1 MTSPTS
7 ATATWHARPA
17 TAADADALAALRDLH
32 GAPLPPLAESE
43 TAWVASA
50 EAGAPPVATL
60 RLRRH
65 IGRPV
70 PRGWFRLGWAV
81 HASAELGLY
90 RRQRTLLLG
99 HDLTGADELC
109 GFGCATTLPAAEA
122 GPAWAVLVQAAMQAR
137 QAAPA
142 GTASAP
148 CIAELPGLSD
158 AEGSAPVWQALG
170 QHFHGQDL
178 ATLRRQ
184 LGSEG
189 LHHLAALMPRHL
201 VYASL
206 LPAAAQAAFGQV
218 HAAALPLQAAL
229 LQTGFGAR
237 EHITVTDGGPVLECW
252 PAALTPL
259 A

>member
-1 MTSPTS
+1 MTQPTHR
-7 ATATWHARPA
+7 TWQARPA
-17 TAADADALAALRDLH
+17 TAADADALAVLRDLH
-32 GAPLPPLAESE
+32 GAALPPLADGE
-43 TAWVASA
+43 TAWVASPGA
-50 EAGAPPVATL
+50 EAAPEATL

-65 IGRPV
+65 IGQPV

-109 GFGCATTLPAAEA
+109 GFGCAGTLPAAEA
-122 GPAWAVLVQAAMQAR
+122 GPAWTALVRAALQAQ
-137 QAAPA
+137 QLAAA
-142 GTASAP
+142 GQEAAP
-148 CIAELPGLSD
+148 CIAELPGLCD
-158 AEGSAPVWQALG
+158 AEGEAPVWQALG
-170 QHFHGQDL
+170 RHFHGQDL
-178 ATLRRQ
+178 ASLRRQ

-189 LHHLAALMPRHL
+189 LHHLAALMPRHVL
-201 VYASL
+201 YASL

-229 LQTGFGAR
+229 LQAGFGAR

-252 PAALTPL
+252 PATRKALT
-259 A
+259 

>member
-1 MTSPTS
+1 MS
-7 ATATWHARPA
+7 APMSTAAWHARPA

-43 TAWVASA
+43 ATWVASA

-65 IGRPV
+65 IGQPV

-109 GFGCATTLPAAEA
+109 GFGCAATLPAAEA
-122 GPAWAVLVQAAMQAR
+122 GPAWTALVQAAMQAR
-137 QAAPA
+137 QPA
-142 GTASAP
+142 TAGQEAAP
-148 CIAELPGLSD
+148 CIAELPGPSD
-158 AEGSAPVWQALG
+158 AEGAAPVWQALG
-170 QHFHGQDL
+170 RHFHGQDL
-178 ATLRRQ
+178 HTLRRQ

-189 LHHLAALMPRHL
+189 LHHLAALMPRHV

-218 HAAALPLQAAL
+218 HRAALPLKAAL
-229 LQTGFGAR
+229 LQAGFGAR

-252 PAALTPL
+252 PDARTAR